1 MSYCAFS
8 SSTLDKYCNNIAGC
22 LRRVMAEFKLV
33 EKIIE
38 KSRFFMVSSKFQNKS
53 LFKDTRQ
60 IKQQK
65 KRAASKLQNDI

>member
-1 MSYCAFS
+1 
-8 SSTLDKYCNNIAGC
+8 
-22 LRRVMAEFKLV
+22 
-33 EKIIE
+33 
-38 KSRFFMVSSKFQNKS
+38 MVSSKFQNKS